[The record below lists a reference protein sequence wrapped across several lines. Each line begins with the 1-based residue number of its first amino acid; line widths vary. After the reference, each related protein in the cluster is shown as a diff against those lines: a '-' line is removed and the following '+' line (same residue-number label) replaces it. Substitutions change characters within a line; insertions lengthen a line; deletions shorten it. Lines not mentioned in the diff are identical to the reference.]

1 VTGWSESAFDAYLP
15 ADMVLD
21 HADIAVV
28 VTDRLCNL
36 LYVNDFAA
44 RLFRVSG
51 DISRL
56 VGCPVAS
63 LGLFA
68 DDGVRKTEDL
78 AGQVLRGRSWEGT
91 IESVRGDG
99 SRTLVRGIVVPLR
112 HPGGDIDG
120 MVILV
125 LEAGR
130 RDGHGQRDR
139 IALLERVGERLAGS
153 LEIGTTLKHVAEIL
167 VPQFADH
174 CFIDLFQGNQLFRR
188 AMRHASDWVPPPGT
202 WAQVGEQI
210 HYPDGHFCQQAMA
223 RLDPIAINDMDS
235 EYYPAP
241 SPESMAAAHEAG
253 LRSVI
258 AAPLYARGELLGV
271 MSLALSRLTERDE
284 HHYDAP
290 DRDLIGAIASR
301 VAIAIDNAMLFE
313 TERQTALAFQKSL
326 LPQAIPD
333 LDGLEVACR
342 YVPAKPLET
351 QGQGIQTQVGGDWY
365 DIIPL
370 AAGRV
375 GIVIG
380 DVEGRGARAAAIMG
394 QLRAALRA
402 FAQDEKSPAD
412 IMRKLDDWCR
422 ALAPAAGGIG
432 ASENGMT
439 AGDPPTASCI
449 YMIYDAWSRELT
461 FANAGHDAPLLV
473 SAGQVQQLEFLHKG
487 VLLGVRGK
495 GIRGL
500 PTYREQTIGMPPGAI
515 LVFYTDGLTDRRTRA
530 DGSGHYSEA
539 EAVEMLQQAVR
550 AAAASGDADAV
561 ATAAECAVPGD
572 IDDDMAILVVQ
583 SSPSELASIERTF
596 PAEPIMVSEA
606 RRLAAETFRTWGMD
620 SGQAELACL
629 LVSEVVTNAVLH
641 ASVTPSPSRER
652 KFGFEPL
659 MVPAPVGAAAGP
671 MPASTGASRPPSRS
685 SGRPAATARKTP
697 VPAQAVAVPA
707 GPVPA
712 GPVPAG
718 AVPAAASAWPDT
730 LPEDPGAG
738 PAADAGLREFA
749 VRLRRGATA
758 VWVEVFDPDLR
769 LPRIRTAGETD
780 EGGRGLYLVEQ
791 LATRWGSRPTPE
803 GKAVWF
809 EMPRSSGGS

>member
-1 VTGWSESAFDAYLP
+1 
-15 ADMVLD
+15 
-21 HADIAVV
+21 
-28 VTDRLCNL
+28 
-36 LYVNDFAA
+36 
-44 RLFRVSG
+44 
-51 DISRL
+51 
-56 VGCPVAS
+56 
-63 LGLFA
+63 
-68 DDGVRKTEDL
+68 
-78 AGQVLRGRSWEGT
+78 
-91 IESVRGDG
+91 
-99 SRTLVRGIVVPLR
+99 
-112 HPGGDIDG
+112 
-120 MVILV
+120 
-125 LEAGR
+125 
-130 RDGHGQRDR
+130 
-139 IALLERVGERLAGS
+139 
-153 LEIGTTLKHVAEIL
+153 
-167 VPQFADH
+167 
-174 CFIDLFQGNQLFRR
+174 
-188 AMRHASDWVPPPGT
+188 
-202 WAQVGEQI
+202 
-210 HYPDGHFCQQAMA
+210 
-223 RLDPIAINDMDS
+223 
-235 EYYPAP
+235 
-241 SPESMAAAHEAG
+241 MAAAHQAG
-253 LRSVI
+253 LTSVI

-284 HHYDAP
+284 RHYDTP

-402 FAQDEKSPAD
+402 YAQDEKSAAD
-412 IMRKLDDWCR
+412 IMRKLDEWCR
-422 ALAPAAGGIG
+422 ALAPAG
-432 ASENGMT
+432 ENGLA

-461 FANAGHDAPLLV
+461 FANAGHDAPLLI
-473 SAGQVQQLEFLHKG
+473 SAGQVGQLEFRHKG

-515 LVFYTDGLTDRRTRA
+515 LVFYTDGLTDRRTRV
-530 DGSGHYSEA
+530 DGSGHYTEA
-539 EAVEMLQQAVR
+539 EAVQMLQQAVR

-561 ATAAECAVPGD
+561 ATAAEYAVPGD

-583 SSPSELASIERTF
+583 SSPAELASTERTF
-596 PAEPIMVSEA
+596 PAAPIMVSEA
-606 RRLAAETFRTWGMD
+606 RRLAARTFRSWGMD
-620 SGQAELACL
+620 SGQADLACL

-641 ASVTPSPSRER
+641 ASITPSSGRDLDLDI
-652 KFGFEPL
+652 EPL
-659 MVPAPVGAAAGP
+659 IMPTPVGASAGP
-671 MPASTGASRPPSRS
+671 AGPAPIPGA
-685 SGRPAATARKTP
+685 A
-697 VPAQAVAVPA
+697 VPAWIDGPGGPSAVAVA
-707 GPVPA
+707 
-712 GPVPAG
+712 
-718 AVPAAASAWPDT
+718 
-730 LPEDPGAG
+730 
-738 PAADAGLREFA
+738 REFRL
-749 VRLRRGATA
+749 RLRRGASS

-809 EMPRSSGGS
+809 EMPRSGGRP

>member
-1 VTGWSESAFDAYLP
+1 LGEGVFDAYLP
-15 ADMVLD
+15 ADMVLG

-36 LYVNDFAA
+36 LYANEFAA
-44 RLFRVSG
+44 GLFRISG
-51 DISRL
+51 DLARL
-56 VGCPVAS
+56 AGCPVVS

-68 DDGVRKTEDL
+68 DDGVRKVDDL

-91 IESVRGDG
+91 FESVRGDG
-99 SRTLVRGIVVPLR
+99 SRTLIRGIVVPLR
-112 HPGGDIDG
+112 QPGGGIDG
-120 MVILV
+120 MVILAR
-125 LEAGR
+125 EAGR
-130 RDGHGQRDR
+130 RDGQGQQAR

-174 CFIDLFQGNQLFRR
+174 CFIDLFQGNQLIRR
-188 AMRHASDWVPPPGT
+188 AMRHASNWVPPPGT

-223 RLDPIAINDMDS
+223 RLDTIAINDLDS

-253 LRSVI
+253 LTSVI

-370 AAGRV
+370 GAGRV

-380 DVEGRGARAAAIMG
+380 DVEGRGPRAAAIMG

-422 ALAPAAGGIG
+422 ALAPAG
-432 ASENGMT
+432 ENGMA
-439 AGDPPTASCI
+439 AGDPPTASCL

-461 FANAGHDAPLLV
+461 FANAGHDAPLLI
-473 SAGQVQQLEFLHKG
+473 SAGQVRQLEFRYKG

-530 DGSGHYSEA
+530 DGSGHYTED
-539 EAVEMLQQAVR
+539 EAVQMLQHAVR

-561 ATAAECAVPGD
+561 ATAAEYAVPGD

-583 SSPSELASIERTF
+583 SSPSELASAERTF

-606 RRLAAETFRTWGMD
+606 RRLAAQTFRSWGMD
-620 SGQAELACL
+620 PGQAELACL

-641 ASVTPSPSRER
+641 ASITPSPGRDLDLEI
-652 KFGFEPL
+652 EPL
-659 MVPAPVGAAAGP
+659 I
-671 MPASTGASRPPSRS
+671 MPAVVG
-685 SGRPAATARKTP
+685 
-697 VPAQAVAVPA
+697 VPA
-707 GPVPA
+707 GPASQVL
-712 GPVPAG
+712 PVPQATTGPEGWAG
-718 AVPAAASAWPDT
+718 AP
-730 LPEDPGAG
+730 PGPLTA
-738 PAADAGLREFA
+738 PREFRL
-749 VRLRRGATA
+749 RLRRGAA
-758 VWVEVFDPDLR
+758 SVWVEVFDPDLR

-809 EMPRSSGGS
+809 EMPRSGDQP